1 MRQVPELVKKIWRTP
16 VWRIKSSEKAL
27 FITFDDGPN
36 PYVTPQ
42 ILEILDAH
50 NAKATFFCVGENVKK
65 YSDVF
70 EMVKSKGHNVGNHTY
85 SHLKGTKTTTK
96 EYIEDIKKASNLI
109 QSKLFRPPYGK
120 IKFRQINRLKKDFKI
135 ILWDFITY
143 DYNSKKSPNEIIRE
157 IKRRSRNGS
166 IVVFH
171 DSEKAKENVLTVLPL
186 ALEFWKKKGYAFKTI
201 EKS

>member
-1 MRQVPELVKKIWRTP
+1 MRQVPELVKQIWRTP

-96 EYIEDIKKASNLI
+96 EYIEDTKKANNLI

-120 IKFRQINRLKKDFKI
+120 IKFRQINQLKKDFNI

-143 DYNSKKSPNEIIRE
+143 DYNSKKSPDEILKE
-157 IKRRSRNGS
+157 IKKRSRNGS

>member
-1 MRQVPELVKKIWRTP
+1 MRQVPELVKQIWRTP

-186 ALEFWKKKGYAFKTI
+186 ALEFWKKEGYAFKTI

>member
-1 MRQVPELVKKIWRTP
+1 MRQVPELVKQIWRTP

-120 IKFRQINRLKKDFKI
+120 IKFRQINRLKKDFNI

-186 ALEFWKKKGYAFKTI
+186 ALEFWKKEGYAFKTI

>member
-1 MRQVPELVKKIWRTP
+1 MRQVPELVKQIWRTP

-42 ILEILDAH
+42 ILEILDAY

-120 IKFRQINRLKKDFKI
+120 IKFRQINRLKKDFNI

-186 ALEFWKKKGYAFKTI
+186 ALEFWKKEGYAFKTI

>member
-1 MRQVPELVKKIWRTP
+1 MRQVPELVKQIWRTP

-186 ALEFWKKKGYAFKTI
+186 ALEFWEKEGYAFKTI
-201 EKS
+201 EKL

>member
-1 MRQVPELVKKIWRTP
+1 MRQVPELVKQIWRTP

-65 YSDVF
+65 YPDVF

-120 IKFRQINRLKKDFKI
+120 IKFRQINRLKKDFNI

-143 DYNSKKSPNEIIRE
+143 DYNSKKSPDEILKE
-157 IKRRSRNGS
+157 IKKRSRNGS

-186 ALEFWKKKGYAFKTI
+186 ALEFWEKEGYAFKTI
-201 EKS
+201 EKL